1 MRKLVFLLV
10 LCGLILLAPRS
21 RAQFYSLIGSMAD
34 VNLNKKRFYDREP
47 QKIIEINVVDL
58 PESDADKNRIQKGY
72 DNLVAAVQT
81 KNPDEVNKVLDKLD
95 ILTKQKVLYKFIQNA
110 KAQQAES
117 LLDSEKAE
125 TNEKPQ
131 QQEEAKTEEL
141 PAE

>member
-1 MRKLVFLLV
+1 MRKLIVLLV

-21 RAQFYSLIGSMAD
+21 RAQFSSLIGSMAD

-125 TNEKPQ
+125 PNEKPEK
-131 QQEEAKTEEL
+131 EESKPEE
-141 PAE
+141 

>member
-1 MRKLVFLLV
+1 MRKLVILLV

-21 RAQFYSLIGSMAD
+21 RAQFYSLIGSMSD

-131 QQEEAKTEEL
+131 QEESKPEEL

>member
-1 MRKLVFLLV
+1 MRKLVILLV

-21 RAQFYSLIGSMAD
+21 RAQFYSLIGSMSD

-81 KNPDEVNKVLDKLD
+81 KNADEVNKVLDKLD

-110 KAQQAES
+110 KPE
-117 LLDSEKAE
+117 
-125 TNEKPQ
+125 
-131 QQEEAKTEEL
+131 QEESKPEER
-141 PAE
+141 PEE